1 MSTQVSKRQQQR
13 NEQILQGLLKYRPC
27 LLVCIMSLLICLG
40 SQGTVNVLTAVLQ
53 IRAGQVI
60 ISVRSFSVPDA
71 NNVKGIFLCVR
82 CAIVHRKIGTHITKV
97 KSLTLDKWTPEQIA
111 VPLLLLA

>member
-1 MSTQVSKRQQQR
+1 MV
-13 NEQILQGLLKYRPC
+13 
-27 LLVCIMSLLICLG
+27 LLIRLE

-60 ISVRSFSVPDA
+60 ISVSLLSLPDT
-71 NNVKGIFLCVR
+71 NEGEGIFLCVR
-82 CAIVHRKIGTHITKV
+82 CAIIHRKIGTYITKV

-111 VPLLLLA
+111 VSPIFVAQS